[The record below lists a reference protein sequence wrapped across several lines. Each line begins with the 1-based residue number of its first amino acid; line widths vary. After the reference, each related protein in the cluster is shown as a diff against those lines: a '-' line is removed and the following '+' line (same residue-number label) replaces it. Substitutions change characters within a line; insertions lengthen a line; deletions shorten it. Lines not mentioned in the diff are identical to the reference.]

1 VAPAGLPV
9 AETGHE
15 WRPALLACVGRMRS
29 ALRDKG
35 FFGEHRAMKQ
45 QDPAAALSVWVA
57 LESPTSHPAGVNGM
71 MDLVQK
77 EVAGLPI
84 AVERIPGRDGLGD
97 MVVLRAGLDNGQPA
111 VAVMSHLDTVHPVG
125 TSARELPVRIEGD
138 RLYGP
143 GVYDMKG
150 GAWLA
155 LQAFKQVAVA
165 GSAKRPMVFLFTPDE
180 EIGSPTSRALIEE
193 IGRGAKAVLVT
204 EPAREGGKIV
214 TARKG
219 VGRFDVRLEGRPA
232 HAGSR
237 HADGRSAIREAAH
250 QILAI
255 EGLTDYARGITTSV
269 ALVGGGTAANVIP
282 QHAWFSVDCRVT
294 TLADG
299 TMMENR
305 ILSLKPHDPDVVLR
319 IAGGMNRPPYEKSAA
334 VVELFE
340 LARKVAADAGFDL
353 QDCPMT
359 GGGSDGNFTA
369 ALGVPTLDGLGID
382 GDGAHTLQEYGLIS
396 SIAPRQALIKGLL
409 ETI

>member
-1 VAPAGLPV
+1 
-9 AETGHE
+9 
-15 WRPALLACVGRMRS
+15 MN
-29 ALRDKG
+29 
-35 FFGEHRAMKQ
+35 Q
-45 QDPAAALSVWVA
+45 QDAAAALSVWVA

-77 EVAGLPI
+77 DVAGLPI

-97 MVVLRAGLDNGQPA
+97 MVVLRAGLDNGQPG

-125 TSARELPVRIEGD
+125 TSSRELPVRIEGD

-180 EIGSPTSRALIEE
+180 EIGSPTSRVLIEE
-193 IGRGAKAVLVT
+193 IGRGSKAVLVT
-204 EPAREGGKIV
+204 EPARSGGKIV

-219 VGRFDVRLEGRPA
+219 VGHFDVRLEGRPA
-232 HAGSR
+232 HAGSK

-255 EGLTDYARGITTSV
+255 EGMTDYARGITTSV
-269 ALVGGGTAANVIP
+269 ALIGGGTAANVIP

-299 TMMENR
+299 AMMENR
-305 ILSLKPHDPDVVLR
+305 ILSLKPHDPDVILR
-319 IAGGMNRPPYEKSAA
+319 ITGGMNRPPYEKSDA
-334 VVELFE
+334 VADLFE

-396 SIAPRQALIKGLL
+396 SIAPRQALMKGLL

>member
-1 VAPAGLPV
+1 
-9 AETGHE
+9 
-15 WRPALLACVGRMRS
+15 MRLT
-29 ALRDKG
+29 LRG
-35 FFGEHRAMKQ
+35 AVVFGEHRTMNQ
-45 QDPAAALSVWVA
+45 QEAAAALSIWVA

-84 AVERIPGRDGLGD
+84 GAERIPGRDGLGD
-97 MVVLRAGLDNGQPA
+97 MVLLRAGLDNGQPGIG
-111 VAVMSHLDTVHPVG
+111 VMSHLDTVHPVG

-155 LQAFKQVAVA
+155 LQAFKQVAIA
-165 GSAKRPMVFLFTPDE
+165 GSAKRPIAFLFTPDE
-180 EIGSPTSRALIEE
+180 EIGSPTSRELIEK
-193 IGRGAKAVLVT
+193 IGRGSKAVLVT
-204 EPAREGGKIV
+204 EPARQGGKIV

-219 VGRFDVRLEGRPA
+219 VGRFEVKLEGRPA
-232 HAGSR
+232 HAGGK
-237 HADGRSAIREAAH
+237 HAEGRSAIREAAH

-255 EGLTDYARGITTSV
+255 EGMTDYARGITTSV
-269 ALVGGGTAANVIP
+269 ALIGGGTAANVIP

-299 TMMENR
+299 TMMEHQ
-305 ILSLKPHDPDVVLR
+305 ILNLKPHDPDVALR
-319 IAGGMNRPPYEKSAA
+319 ITGGMNRPPYEKSAEVGA
-334 VVELFE
+334 LFE
-340 LARKVAADAGFDL
+340 LARAVAADIGLDL

-382 GDGAHTLQEYGLIS
+382 GDGAHTLQEYGMIA
-396 SIAPRQALIKGLL
+396 SIAPRQALMKGLL

>member
-1 VAPAGLPV
+1 MRA
-9 AETGHE
+9 TG
-15 WRPALLACVGRMRS
+15 
-29 ALRDKG
+29 
-35 FFGEHRAMKQ
+35 FIGEHRHMNQNEA
-45 QDPAAALSVWVA
+45 AAALSVWVA
-57 LESPTSHPAGVNGM
+57 LESPTNHPAGLNGM

-77 EVAGLPI
+77 DVAGLPI

-97 MVVLRAGLDNGQPA
+97 MVMLRAGLDNGQPA

-125 TSARELPVRIEGD
+125 TSAKELPVRIEGD

-155 LQAFKQVAVA
+155 LQAFKQVAAA
-165 GSAKRPMVFLFTPDE
+165 GTAKRPMVFLFTPDE
-180 EIGSPTSRALIEE
+180 EIGSPTSRKLIEE
-193 IGRGAKAVLVT
+193 IGRGSAAVLVT
-204 EPAREGGKIV
+204 EPARLGGKIV

-255 EGLTDYARGITTSV
+255 EGMTDYARGITTSV

-299 TMMENR
+299 AMMENR
-305 ILSLKPHDPDVVLR
+305 ILSLKAHDPDVQLR
-319 IAGGMNRPPYEKSAA
+319 ITGGMNRPPYEKSAMVA
-334 VVELFE
+334 ELFGK
-340 LARKVAADAGFDL
+340 AQKVAAGIGLDL

-382 GDGAHTLQEYGLIS
+382 GDGAHTLQEYALIS

-409 ETI
+409 ETV

>member
-1 VAPAGLPV
+1 MK
-9 AETGHE
+9 T
-15 WRPALLACVGRMRS
+15 
-29 ALRDKG
+29 ALRGKG
-35 FFGEHRAMKQ
+35 FFGEHRGMNQ
-45 QDPAAALSVWVA
+45 QEAAAALSVWVA

-84 AVERIPGRDGLGD
+84 AAERIPGRDGLGD
-97 MVVLRAGLDNGQPA
+97 MVLLRAGLDNGQPG

-125 TSARELPVRIEGD
+125 TSAKELPVRIEGD

-155 LQAFKQVAVA
+155 LQAFKQVAAA
-165 GSAKRPMVFLFTPDE
+165 GSAKRPMTFLFTPDE

-193 IGRGAKAVLVT
+193 IGRRSKAVLVT
-204 EPAREGGKIV
+204 EPARQGGKIV

-232 HAGSR
+232 HAGSK

-255 EGLTDYARGITTSV
+255 EGMTDYARGITTSV

-305 ILSLKPHDPDVVLR
+305 ILSLKPHDPDVQLR
-319 IAGGMNRPPYEKSAA
+319 ITGGMNRPPYEKSAA
-334 VVELFE
+334 VAELFE
-340 LARKVAADAGFDL
+340 LARKVAVDVGFDL

-396 SIAPRQALIKGLL
+396 SIAQRQALMKGLL